1 MMMRAV
7 AKSYN
12 DNNNNN
18 NNNHSAT
25 KIRKIVGV
33 VIGRWVA
40 G

>member
-33 VIGRWVA
+33 VIGGWVA